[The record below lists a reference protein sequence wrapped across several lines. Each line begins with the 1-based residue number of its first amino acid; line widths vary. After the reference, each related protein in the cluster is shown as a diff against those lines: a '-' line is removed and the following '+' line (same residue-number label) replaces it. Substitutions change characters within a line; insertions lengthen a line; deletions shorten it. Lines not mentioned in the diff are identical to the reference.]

1 MLSRVQIKGYK
12 SLRDVSLP
20 FDRFTVLVGANAS
33 GKSSVLDAV
42 HLAHRLINHSTRK
55 SAAAEFSDEGPWV
68 ISGAQGRC
76 AIDLWAQSA
85 RSSVLA
91 QCDDER
97 VSAKLG
103 LRFTPDADAST
114 DGESAFS
121 QLPTTGLEDFGEETF
136 GVAARLRLDAAR
148 LAAPCPTQLV
158 NFGLSADGSGLA
170 TELQEAHQLR
180 EGRLET
186 IERLLTQVVPSV
198 RQIRVRNTIVRLP
211 GSQQPGVEI
220 EARLSSSDS
229 WVRARE
235 LSEGTLLTLGML
247 TVLHSARNQ
256 HLLLLDD
263 IDRGLHPRAQREIV
277 QLVRKIV
284 DNDPQLQVV
293 CTTHS
298 PYVVDEFEPESV
310 VVLKLDDGGATHARR
325 LSEHPDIDQWRKM
338 MQAGEFWS
346 SVGEDWV
353 FG

>member
-1 MLSRVQIKGYK
+1 VLSRVQIKGYK

-42 HLAHRLINHSTRK
+42 DLAHRLIDDTSRE
-55 SAAAEFSDEGPWV
+55 AAAKEFAEEGQWV
-68 ISGAQGRC
+68 ISTGPERRC
-76 AIDLWAQSA
+76 AIQVWTAGGARTDIAAQSVREDGLTDVFMRHVA
-85 RSSVLA
+85 EGRASSDTEPAFAAPQRLA
-91 QCDDER
+91 
-97 VSAKLG
+97 
-103 LRFTPDADAST
+103 
-114 DGESAFS
+114 
-121 QLPTTGLEDFGEETF
+121 DFGEGVF
-136 GVAARLRLDAAR
+136 GVSARLRLDANR
-148 LAAPCPTQLV
+148 LAAPCAVQLL
-158 NFGLSADGSGLA
+158 NFGLSPDGSGLA
-170 TELQEAHQLR
+170 TELQEAHQRR
-180 EGRLET
+180 EGRLEE
-186 IERLLTQVVPSV
+186 IERLLTQVVPSI
-198 RQIRVRNTIVRLP
+198 RQIRVRSTVIQRPALL
-211 GSQQPGVEI
+211 PGVEV
-220 EARLSSSDS
+220 EARLSATDS

-235 LSEGTLLTLGML
+235 LSEGTLLTLGIL
-247 TVLHSARNQ
+247 TVLHSGRRQ